1 MKFPINRHS
10 ACKKDALQR
19 RLRLIWLITVIAL
32 LAVSCSSAP
41 PQGEGIQNLP
51 TSSPVPVLTSA
62 PPLPEAEITF
72 KVRVPQGVSDDD
84 SFSINILDEVTGL
97 ALNPLTYPLEKD
109 ENGIL
114 TVSLRFP
121 VGSVVKY
128 RYTRHTPTATLI
140 EHTSDG
146 RPVRY
151 RLYHVQGPGNVE
163 DVVSRWTDTQFV
175 SGSGRISG
183 RALDALSG
191 SPIPGLLITAGG
203 SQCFTAADGSYLL
216 EGLPPGTHNLVAYSL
231 DGAYRTFQQ
240 GAIIA
245 VDSTTPA
252 ELRLQPS
259 PLVQVTFIAHM
270 PEDAIPGVPIRI
282 AGNLYQLGNT
292 FADLAG
298 GVSTLA
304 TRMPV
309 LNPQPDGTYSLTLA
323 LPVGADIRY
332 TYTLGDGFWNTE
344 LTSTGAPRLRQ
355 LIVPESDVML
365 SDQIESWRADDAA
378 LITFDITVPA
388 DTPPED
394 TISIQFNPFFGWMEP
409 IPMWRLTNNRWAYVL
424 NGPMQLLGDI
434 SYRFCRNG
442 QCGSAD
448 DAATAG
454 ATGAGYPVE
463 TGVPN
468 QTTVKQ
474 VNAWTWWNASV
485 APPDEDAAI
494 ISRGAEFVAGIEYQP
509 SYHPSWLSRYPQILN
524 DLQSIGGNWTVLTPT
539 WTYTRLIPPLL
550 EQLSGID
557 PLWQD
562 SVQIISQTLARGQ
575 KVALFPTP
583 HFVSQVDDWWSAAPR
598 DYPWWTFWFE
608 RYRNFIL
615 HHADL
620 AERSGAEM
628 LILGGEWLEPA
639 LEGGMLADGTPSGVP
654 PEADFRWRNLLQEV
668 RSRYHGTIAWALSY
682 EQAVNNP
689 PAMLDAVDALYI
701 QFSPALAVYSEATM
715 AELYFEASRLLDTGL
730 LPRQTQLGIPLILS
744 IRYPSANGAATA
756 CLASAQEECLDWEL
770 LSRPNPDLSE
780 IEVDLEE
787 QVEIYRAIL
796 RAVNE
801 RPWINGVISAGYY
814 PPVRL
819 MDKSPSV
826 HGKPAEEVLKYWFP
840 GFLGAAP

>member
-1 MKFPINRHS
+1 VNFPINRHS
-10 ACKKDALQR
+10 ARKPDPLQSK
-19 RLRLIWLITVIAL
+19 LRLTWLMIVMAL
-32 LAVSCSSAP
+32 LAVSCSKAP
-41 PQGEGIQNLP
+41 PPGEAVENPP
-51 TSSPVPVLTSA
+51 TSSPLPVLTSA

-72 KVRVPQGVSDDD
+72 KVRVPQGASGED

-97 ALNPLTYPLEKD
+97 ALNPVTYPLETDKD
-109 ENGIL
+109 GLL
-114 TVSLRFP
+114 TASLRFP

-128 RYTRHTPTATLI
+128 RYTRHTSTATLI

-163 DVVSRWTDTQFV
+163 DVVSRWTDTQFAG
-175 SGSGRISG
+175 GSGRISG

-191 SPIPGLLITAGG
+191 RPIPGLLITAGG
-203 SQCFTAADGSYLL
+203 SQCFTSADGSYLL

-245 VDSTTPA
+245 ADSTTPA

-259 PLVQVTFIAHM
+259 ALVQVTFTAHM

-298 GVSTLA
+298 GVSTLGA
-304 TRMPV
+304 RMPV
-309 LNPQPDGTYSLTLA
+309 LNPQPDGTHRLTLA

-365 SDQIESWRADDAA
+365 SDKIERWRVDDTAP
-378 LITFDITVPA
+378 ITFDVTVPA

-424 NGPMQLLGDI
+424 NGPIQVLGNI

-448 DAATAG
+448 DATTAG
-454 ATGAGYPVE
+454 LTSAGYPVE
-463 TGVPN
+463 MGILN

-474 VNAWTWWNASV
+474 VSAWMWWNASV
-485 APPDEDAAI
+485 EPPSEDAAI
-494 ISRGAEFVAGIEYQP
+494 TPRGAEFVSGIEYQP
-509 SYHPSWLSRYPQILN
+509 SYHPSWLSLYPQILN

-539 WTYTRLIPPLL
+539 WTYTRLTPPLL
-550 EQLSGID
+550 EPLSGTD

-562 SVQIISQTLARGQ
+562 IVQIISQTLARGQ

-583 HFVSQVDDWWSAAPR
+583 HFLSPVDNWWSSAPR

-608 RYRNFIL
+608 RYRNFVL

-620 AERSGAEM
+620 AEQSGAKM

-639 LEGGMLADGTPSGVP
+639 LTGGMLVDGTPSNVP
-654 PEADFRWRNLLQEV
+654 ADADARWRNLLQEV
-668 RSRYHGTIAWALSY
+668 RSRYHGTVAWALSY

-689 PAMLDAVDALYI
+689 PAMLDAVDAMYI
-701 QFSPALAVYSEATM
+701 QFSPALANYSEATM
-715 AELYFEASRLLDTGL
+715 AELYFEAARLLDVGL
-730 LPRQTQLGIPLILS
+730 LPLQSQFGIPVILS
-744 IRYPSANGAATA
+744 IRYPSADGAATA
-756 CLASAQEECLDWEL
+756 CLASAQEECLDWGL
-770 LSRPNPDLSE
+770 LAQPHPDLPE
-780 IEVDLEE
+780 ITVDLEE

-801 RPWINGVISAGYY
+801 RPWINGVVSAGYY

-826 HGKPAEEVLKYWFP
+826 HGKPAEGVLKYWFS
-840 GFLGAAP
+840 GFLSAAP